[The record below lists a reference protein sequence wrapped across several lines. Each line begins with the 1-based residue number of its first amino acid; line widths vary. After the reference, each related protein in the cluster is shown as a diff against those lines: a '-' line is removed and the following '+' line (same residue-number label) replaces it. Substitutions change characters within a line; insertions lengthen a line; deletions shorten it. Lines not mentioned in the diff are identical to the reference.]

1 MRDLLTQLG
10 DAGEEQLLK
19 AATDRHADLNKISY
33 LQAEKEFQNA
43 SKQMTA
49 LEEEAVKAL
58 TGESQLD
65 LSVVNEMLLK
75 HKARQEEAR
84 RIMEEA
90 QDRMEES
97 QAIEQEA
104 QVQVHQLLTWAD
116 RYDKA
121 SIEEKHM
128 IISHLVE
135 RIDIG
140 ENYQINIK
148 FRIATESLLA
158 KTA

>member
-1 MRDLLTQLG
+1 MNNPQI
-10 DAGEEQLLK
+10 
-19 AATDRHADLNKISY
+19 ISKTI
-33 LQAEKEFQNA
+33 LFHGM
-43 SKQMTA
+43 S
-49 LEEEAVKAL
+49 EEELEAA
-58 TGESQLD
+58 
-65 LSVVNEMLLK
+65 LLK
-75 HKARQEEAR
+75 HKARLEEAR
-84 RIMEEA
+84 QIMEEA

-140 ENYQINIK
+140 EKYQINIK

>member
-1 MRDLLTQLG
+1 M
-10 DAGEEQLLK
+10 
-19 AATDRHADLNKISY
+19 
-33 LQAEKEFQNA
+33 
-43 SKQMTA
+43 
-49 LEEEAVKAL
+49 KAL

-65 LSVVNEMLLK
+65 LSVVNDMLLK
-75 HKARQEEAR
+75 HKARLEGARQAMEEAR
-84 RIMEEA
+84 EK
-90 QDRMEES
+90 MEES
-97 QAIEQEA
+97 QAVEQAA

-116 RYDKA
+116 RYNKT

-140 ENYQINIK
+140 EGYKINIK
-148 FRIATESLLA
+148 FRVAAESLLA

>member
-1 MRDLLTQLG
+1 M
-10 DAGEEQLLK
+10 
-19 AATDRHADLNKISY
+19 
-33 LQAEKEFQNA
+33 
-43 SKQMTA
+43 
-49 LEEEAVKAL
+49 
-58 TGESQLD
+58 
-65 LSVVNEMLLK
+65 
-75 HKARQEEAR
+75 
-84 RIMEEA
+84 
-90 QDRMEES
+90 
-97 QAIEQEA
+97 
-104 QVQVHQLLTWAD
+104 HQLLTWAD

-140 ENYQINIK
+140 EKYQINIK